1 MADNRRWFNMRAP
14 KPPGPGRIREDE
26 EGVDPPE
33 QEMDPASDITK
44 QKVAAAKN
52 YIEQHYRNQMKTIQE
67 RKDRRNELE
76 RKLEEEDVPEEE
88 QQRIMQ
94 ELERRETEFRRL
106 QRHKMS
112 VDDFELLT
120 IIGRG
125 AFGEVR
131 ICREKKT
138 GSVYAM
144 KKLKKAEMLRRGQ
157 VEHVK
162 AERNL
167 LAEVES
173 KCIVQLYCSFQ
184 DDEFLYLVMEYL
196 PGGDMMTLLMRK
208 DTLTEDEA
216 RFYVGETVLAIES
229 IHKHNYVHRDIKP
242 DNLLLDRHGHMK
254 LSDFGLCKPL
264 DTSTFPAVDVEEAAA
279 MLSNASLND
288 NQQGS
293 GRSQAEQLQ
302 NWQKNRRTLAYSTVG
317 TPDYI
322 APEVLLK
329 KGYSLECDWWS
340 MGAIMYEMLIGYP
353 PFYSDDPMTTCR
365 KIVNWRTHLKFPEE
379 VIISREARD
388 LICRLLCDVEHR
400 LGTRS
405 VGDIKNHP
413 WFRGL
418 PWDRLYKMEA
428 AFLPEVND
436 ELDTQNFEKFDEV
449 VEASGAQKAGP
460 WKKMLPS
467 KDINFVGYTYRN
479 MEIVQETHS
488 PLGGALELK
497 KKSKGKKPGLNS
509 LFAVPPP
516 IILPPPPLSLLPV
529 FPSFPPPHTQTP
541 QTPQP
546 HLEEGT
552 PTIATPTALA
562 AGQQFSHLPSPSQS
576 PPFSRENTD
585 APAASGGG
593 DAHDSHSHGS
603 GSRAAHGGQGGGGGR
618 GGGDYGRDDG
628 YDDRARLALHVIS
641 FTLTLC
647 WPHLLLAL
655 WANVE
660 FASEAALREAV
671 ASLLASHWLLFCRQL
686 TLPFIEQAKL
696 PPLNGR
702 AAMNAGSQ
710 SSNHFHRPISPPS
723 SLISPPS
730 LFLFHHYSSYPPSLP
745 PIFRP
750 SSSHFPPPCFLDVF
764 PTAPPHIPPLL
775 PLISPLYPSLLPLV
789 PLSTSPCFLLCF
801 HSFPPLLPLVS
812 PSAPPRFPP
821 PLPLVSPSAPP
832 RYPLSFPLFPPPLP
846 LVTPSLSPFP
856 ICFPSFHPL
865 LPLISPSAS
874 PRSPLSFPLFPPL
887 LPLVPPSHSPY
898 FPLSFPSFPPLLPLV
913 SPPDPPLSPLSFPL
927 FLPLPPLVPPSPLPC
942 FPICSPSFPPLLPL
956 VSPSAPP
963 RSRLS
968 FPLYPPLL
976 PLVPPSPSP
985 CFPLCFPSFPP
996 LLPLVSPPDPPLS
1009 PLSFPLFPPLHSL
1022 VPPSPSPYFS
1032 LCFPSLVP
1040 PSPSPYFPLC
1050 FPSFPICFFTY
1061 PPSSAPLFIISPPF
1075 HRLTAA

>member
-1 MADNRRWFNMRAP
+1 
-14 KPPGPGRIREDE
+14 
-26 EGVDPPE
+26 
-33 QEMDPASDITK
+33 MDPASDITK

-279 MLSNASLND
+279 MLSNASLD
-288 NQQGS
+288 STHPGS

-509 LFAVPPP
+509 LFA
-516 IILPPPPLSLLPV
+516 
-529 FPSFPPPHTQTP
+529 
-541 QTPQP
+541 
-546 HLEEGT
+546 
-552 PTIATPTALA
+552 
-562 AGQQFSHLPSPSQS
+562 
-576 PPFSRENTD
+576 D

-593 DAHDSHSHGS
+593 DPHDSHSHGS

-628 YDDRARLALHVIS
+628 YDDR
-641 FTLTLC
+641 
-647 WPHLLLAL
+647 
-655 WANVE
+655 
-660 FASEAALREAV
+660 
-671 ASLLASHWLLFCRQL
+671 
-686 TLPFIEQAKL
+686 
-696 PPLNGR
+696 GR
-702 AAMNAGSQ
+702 DYG
-710 SSNHFHRPISPPS
+710 RDGGRGGGGGGGGGRGG
-723 SLISPPS
+723 
-730 LFLFHHYSSYPPSLP
+730 YDEYEEEE
-745 PIFRP
+745 
-750 SSSHFPPPCFLDVF
+750 
-764 PTAPPHIPPLL
+764 
-775 PLISPLYPSLLPLV
+775 
-789 PLSTSPCFLLCF
+789 
-801 HSFPPLLPLVS
+801 
-812 PSAPPRFPP
+812 
-821 PLPLVSPSAPP
+821 
-832 RYPLSFPLFPPPLP
+832 
-846 LVTPSLSPFP
+846 
-856 ICFPSFHPL
+856 
-865 LPLISPSAS
+865 
-874 PRSPLSFPLFPPL
+874 
-887 LPLVPPSHSPY
+887 
-898 FPLSFPSFPPLLPLV
+898 
-913 SPPDPPLSPLSFPL
+913 
-927 FLPLPPLVPPSPLPC
+927 
-942 FPICSPSFPPLLPL
+942 
-956 VSPSAPP
+956 APP
-963 RSRLS
+963 RSSKGGGGAYRQQEHG
-968 FPLYPPLL
+968 YQGGGGGGGGGGG
-976 PLVPPSPSP
+976 
-985 CFPLCFPSFPP
+985 
-996 LLPLVSPPDPPLS
+996 
-1009 PLSFPLFPPLHSL
+1009 
-1022 VPPSPSPYFS
+1022 Y
-1032 LCFPSLVP
+1032 
-1040 PSPSPYFPLC
+1040 
-1050 FPSFPICFFTY
+1050 
-1061 PPSSAPLFIISPPF
+1061 SS
-1075 HRLTAA
+1075 RGGGGGGGGGRY

>member
-26 EGVDPPE
+26 EGVEPPE

-279 MLSNASLND
+279 MLSNASLD
-288 NQQGS
+288 STHPGS

-488 PLGGALELK
+488 PLDTPAASGGGDPHDSHSHGSGSRAAVQ
-497 KKSKGKKPGLNS
+497 SPLNLS
-509 LFAVPPP
+509 R
-516 IILPPPPLSLLPV
+516 LPYSPLS
-529 FPSFPPPHTQTP
+529 
-541 QTPQP
+541 
-546 HLEEGT
+546 
-552 PTIATPTALA
+552 PTYFLTHA
-562 AGQQFSHLPSPSQS
+562 
-576 PPFSRENTD
+576 D

-593 DAHDSHSHGS
+593 DPHDSHSHGS

-628 YDDRARLALHVIS
+628 YDDR
-641 FTLTLC
+641 
-647 WPHLLLAL
+647 
-655 WANVE
+655 
-660 FASEAALREAV
+660 
-671 ASLLASHWLLFCRQL
+671 
-686 TLPFIEQAKL
+686 
-696 PPLNGR
+696 GR
-702 AAMNAGSQ
+702 DYG
-710 SSNHFHRPISPPS
+710 RDGGRGGGGGGGGGRGG
-723 SLISPPS
+723 
-730 LFLFHHYSSYPPSLP
+730 YDEYEEEE
-745 PIFRP
+745 
-750 SSSHFPPPCFLDVF
+750 
-764 PTAPPHIPPLL
+764 
-775 PLISPLYPSLLPLV
+775 
-789 PLSTSPCFLLCF
+789 
-801 HSFPPLLPLVS
+801 
-812 PSAPPRFPP
+812 
-821 PLPLVSPSAPP
+821 
-832 RYPLSFPLFPPPLP
+832 
-846 LVTPSLSPFP
+846 
-856 ICFPSFHPL
+856 
-865 LPLISPSAS
+865 
-874 PRSPLSFPLFPPL
+874 
-887 LPLVPPSHSPY
+887 
-898 FPLSFPSFPPLLPLV
+898 
-913 SPPDPPLSPLSFPL
+913 
-927 FLPLPPLVPPSPLPC
+927 
-942 FPICSPSFPPLLPL
+942 
-956 VSPSAPP
+956 APP
-963 RSRLS
+963 RSSKGGGGAYRQQEHG
-968 FPLYPPLL
+968 YQGGGGGGGGGGG
-976 PLVPPSPSP
+976 
-985 CFPLCFPSFPP
+985 
-996 LLPLVSPPDPPLS
+996 
-1009 PLSFPLFPPLHSL
+1009 
-1022 VPPSPSPYFS
+1022 Y
-1032 LCFPSLVP
+1032 
-1040 PSPSPYFPLC
+1040 
-1050 FPSFPICFFTY
+1050 
-1061 PPSSAPLFIISPPF
+1061 SS
-1075 HRLTAA
+1075 RGGGGGGGGGRY

>member
-1 MADNRRWFNMRAP
+1 
-14 KPPGPGRIREDE
+14 
-26 EGVDPPE
+26 
-33 QEMDPASDITK
+33 MDPASDITK

-67 RKDRRNELE
+67 RKDRYGFGPFNSFRDAFSSLTTNGVNIIRLIPCHLAVSLTSLVPIAFTLHPPGRRKELVRKLEEGGAAAAHHAGAREARDRVPPPACITIPLSHPSLLSDASRDGQTLSGFISPPTSPLPVPSSPFQIGHLHYALCRRNELE

-184 DDEFLYLVMEYL
+184 DEEFLYLVMEYL

-216 RFYVGETVLAIES
+216 RFYIGETVLAIES

-288 NQQGS
+288 NHPGS

-405 VGDIKNHP
+405 VNDIKNHP

-428 AFLPEVND
+428 AFIPEVND

-449 VEASGAQKAGP
+449 PEASGSQKSGP

-509 LFAVPPP
+509 LFA
-516 IILPPPPLSLLPV
+516 
-529 FPSFPPPHTQTP
+529 
-541 QTPQP
+541 
-546 HLEEGT
+546 
-552 PTIATPTALA
+552 
-562 AGQQFSHLPSPSQS
+562 
-576 PPFSRENTD
+576 D

-593 DAHDSHSHGS
+593 DPHDSHSHGS
-603 GSRAAHGGQGGGGGR
+603 GSRAGHGGQGGGGGR

-628 YDDRARLALHVIS
+628 YNGDFGMRLTIY
-641 FTLTLC
+641 
-647 WPHLLLAL
+647 
-655 WANVE
+655 
-660 FASEAALREAV
+660 REAV
-671 ASLLASHWLLFCRQL
+671 
-686 TLPFIEQAKL
+686 T
-696 PPLNGR
+696 G
-702 AAMNAGSQ
+702 
-710 SSNHFHRPISPPS
+710 
-723 SLISPPS
+723 
-730 LFLFHHYSSYPPSLP
+730 
-745 PIFRP
+745 
-750 SSSHFPPPCFLDVF
+750 
-764 PTAPPHIPPLL
+764 
-775 PLISPLYPSLLPLV
+775 
-789 PLSTSPCFLLCF
+789 
-801 HSFPPLLPLVS
+801 
-812 PSAPPRFPP
+812 
-821 PLPLVSPSAPP
+821 
-832 RYPLSFPLFPPPLP
+832 
-846 LVTPSLSPFP
+846 
-856 ICFPSFHPL
+856 
-865 LPLISPSAS
+865 
-874 PRSPLSFPLFPPL
+874 
-887 LPLVPPSHSPY
+887 
-898 FPLSFPSFPPLLPLV
+898 
-913 SPPDPPLSPLSFPL
+913 
-927 FLPLPPLVPPSPLPC
+927 
-942 FPICSPSFPPLLPL
+942 
-956 VSPSAPP
+956 
-963 RSRLS
+963 
-968 FPLYPPLL
+968 
-976 PLVPPSPSP
+976 
-985 CFPLCFPSFPP
+985 
-996 LLPLVSPPDPPLS
+996 
-1009 PLSFPLFPPLHSL
+1009 
-1022 VPPSPSPYFS
+1022 
-1032 LCFPSLVP
+1032 
-1040 PSPSPYFPLC
+1040 
-1050 FPSFPICFFTY
+1050 
-1061 PPSSAPLFIISPPF
+1061 
-1075 HRLTAA
+1075 

>member
-184 DDEFLYLVMEYL
+184 DEEFLYLVMEYL

-279 MLSNASLND
+279 MLSNASLEGNHP
-288 NQQGS
+288 GS

-428 AFLPEVND
+428 AFIPEVND

-509 LFAVPPP
+509 LFA
-516 IILPPPPLSLLPV
+516 
-529 FPSFPPPHTQTP
+529 
-541 QTPQP
+541 
-546 HLEEGT
+546 
-552 PTIATPTALA
+552 
-562 AGQQFSHLPSPSQS
+562 
-576 PPFSRENTD
+576 D

-593 DAHDSHSHGS
+593 DPHDSHSHGS
-603 GSRAAHGGQGGGGGR
+603 GSRAAHGGQGGGHI
-618 GGGDYGRDDG
+618 
-628 YDDRARLALHVIS
+628 DRLSHHRRSLS
-641 FTLTLC
+641 C
-647 WPHLLLAL
+647 PHAP
-655 WANVE
+655 V
-660 FASEAALREAV
+660 
-671 ASLLASHWLLFCRQL
+671 
-686 TLPFIEQAKL
+686 LPI
-696 PPLNGR
+696 
-702 AAMNAGSQ
+702 
-710 SSNHFHRPISPPS
+710 FHKSV
-723 SLISPPS
+723 
-730 LFLFHHYSSYPPSLP
+730 LFLIPPAS
-745 PIFRP
+745 R
-750 SSSHFPPPCFLDVF
+750 PPP
-764 PTAPPHIPPLL
+764 APLCRRPLAF
-775 PLISPLYPSLLPLV
+775 SL
-789 PLSTSPCFLLCF
+789 S
-801 HSFPPLLPLVS
+801 
-812 PSAPPRFPP
+812 PP
-821 PLPLVSPSAPP
+821 PLCHGEGEAGRLGVQLLQQRARAEAKAKYVARIAAENVTGVVREEVGWLGGPVEGTCELTHHLPP
-832 RYPLSFPLFPPPLP
+832 YL
-846 LVTPSLSPFP
+846 
-856 ICFPSFHPL
+856 
-865 LPLISPSAS
+865 
-874 PRSPLSFPLFPPL
+874 
-887 LPLVPPSHSPY
+887 
-898 FPLSFPSFPPLLPLV
+898 FPLSLPTEYVARIAAENVTGVVREEYVARIAAENVTGVVREEVGRLGGQV
-913 SPPDPPLSPLSFPL
+913 ESVQALQQARAKAGGNGTGDVGGDWAVVLE
-927 FLPLPPLVPPSPLPC
+927 
-942 FPICSPSFPPLLPL
+942 
-956 VSPSAPP
+956 APA
-963 RSRLS
+963 RDAEQRAAQLNET
-968 FPLYPPLL
+968 
-976 PLVPPSPSP
+976 VG
-985 CFPLCFPSFPP
+985 
-996 LLPLVSPPDPPLS
+996 
-1009 PLSFPLFPPLHSL
+1009 
-1022 VPPSPSPYFS
+1022 
-1032 LCFPSLVP
+1032 
-1040 PSPSPYFPLC
+1040 
-1050 FPSFPICFFTY
+1050 
-1061 PPSSAPLFIISPPF
+1061 
-1075 HRLTAA
+1075 RLTASMRKQAAEIVALKAAEQVAAGAGDLPKRPRGKMVVLDDDPSRWRQHSFHRTGAYGFIQYRCVPRFRHVPQSASAQSPNFQCKQRVPVGTGMHRGDGAGRFGSAQQATFEVSQIKPPSTPPDALQPPATLPTILHRFESLPYITLGTYVFSAHICEEDGPEDVWIEEEKRFAVERMLQRRKKPYCLRREDDPKVCIDYYGHRKMFVNPRKVRRLLVVVLVVVGSAAAALPSGPMSSRRTYVRRTGRRTCGARRRRGLLWRECCSGGKTHIVCEERMIPRCASTTTGTGRCSSTPA